1 MICLKNP
8 LHLEEEPFNLFYFY
22 IGNLCYFDHV
32 MNYVKS
38 VTEYANINHFEW
50 SHSQCVC
57 MHACMCV
64 CVYIHV
70 CMHACVLCMSVYSVY
85 VCICTCVHAC
95 ACVHAYVCVCV
106 HACAH
111 TCEHVCMC
119 AHECVCMCTH
129 GVLHVCTRHSISN
142 TMCTDRC
149 AFEQKLNELHAGVA
163 NAETRTSMQP

>member
-1 MICLKNP
+1 MPILTILNG
-8 LHLEEEPFNLFYFY
+8 H
-22 IGNLCYFDHV
+22 IH
-32 MNYVKS
+32 S
-38 VTEYANINHFEW
+38 V
-50 SHSQCVC
+50 CVC

-111 TCEHVCMC
+111 TCKHVCMC

-163 NAETRTSMQP
+163 NAETRTSMQPWTPGHWCKWEMNTFTVRACMK